1 MKNKIRDFFY
11 GIITFF
17 SVAVILYLIYICTA
31 YATVYVSAKKI
42 DAFESYEY
50 LRIKLYGSTQTPDGN
65 TVSATF
71 SIVDSNL
78 NEIAVIERSWSGS
91 YLAVEF
97 DIFSM
102 KDKQFI
108 FPGKIYGKNHIF
120 ETKFNRKKV
129 TNLEKYYNENKQCM
143 LYGYGTTYTQRHLL
157 YNIATFATKTTL
169 FPIPDF
175 GFTNKYIL
183 DLSNCVNDKYYS
195 VTKVPDGKLMLQE
208 L

>member
-1 MKNKIRDFFY
+1 M
-11 GIITFF
+11 
-17 SVAVILYLIYICTA
+17 
-31 YATVYVSAKKI
+31 YVSAKKI
-42 DAFESYEY
+42 TAFDTYEY

-97 DIFSM
+97 DVFRM
-102 KDKQFI
+102 NGRQFI

-120 ETKFNRKKV
+120 ETKLSRRKV

-143 LYGYGTTYTQRHLL
+143 LYGYGTTYSQRHLL

-169 FPIPDF
+169 FPVPDF
-175 GFTNKYIL
+175 GFTKKYIL
-183 DLSNCVNDKYYS
+183 DLSNCITDKYYS
-195 VTKVPDGKLMLQE
+195 VTQSPEGNLTIQE